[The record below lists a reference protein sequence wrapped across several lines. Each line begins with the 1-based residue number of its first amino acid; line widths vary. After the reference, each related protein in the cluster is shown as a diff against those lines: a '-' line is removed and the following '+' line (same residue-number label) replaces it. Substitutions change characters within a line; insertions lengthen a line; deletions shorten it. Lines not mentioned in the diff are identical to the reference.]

1 VLEAARTQ
9 LEANTKQPRT
19 RTKVRGGASRPTTT
33 DSAATGERDQPNARQ
48 QRLLGKRVKTEP
60 TDSDNDAQHDR
71 EHEHEIKHER
81 LEDLKKEE
89 KDEEEEE
96 EKEEDEEGVDEEE
109 TEDEETED
117 ESDQVVDDSSS
128 NDEAEEEEEGAERK
142 TKRRRTENSTS
153 GDGAKGGDR
162 GAVPDGLVLREVK
175 LEKASESD
183 AEEPRMDHYYAEAVG
198 DKGEDKRATQG
209 TETERGLDKEASV
222 KMDHDQPATTT
233 TTTNTTGSHD
243 QPQQAVCTNQRDMC
257 PFECLVWHVSRHLT
271 HCRVARHR
279 RRRCSTVLCR
289 SMRSSSSWACSDST
303 LQRPS
308 FPPARE
314 RQTSK

>member
-1 VLEAARTQ
+1 MSHLEGTRHRLARSYATEAEREKDTRVLEAARAQ
-9 LEANTKQPRT
+9 LESNTKQPRT
-19 RTKVRGGASRPTTT
+19 RAKARGGASRPTTT
-33 DSAATGERDQPNARQ
+33 DLAATGERDQPNARQ

-71 EHEHEIKHER
+71 EHEHKIKHER
-81 LEDLKKEE
+81 LDDLKKEE
-89 KDEEEEE
+89 KDEEEEEEE

-117 ESDQVVDDSSS
+117 ECDQGVDDSSS
-128 NDEAEEEEEGAERK
+128 NDEAEEEEEEGAERK

-153 GDGAKGGDR
+153 GDGAKGGGDR

-198 DKGEDKRATQG
+198 NKGEDKRATQG
-209 TETERGLDKEASV
+209 TETERELDKEASV

-243 QPQQAVCTNQRDMC
+243 QPQQAEALFDRALPVDAFLELMG
-257 PFECLVWHVSRHLT
+257 
-271 HCRVARHR
+271 
-279 RRRCSTVLCR
+279 
-289 SMRSSSSWACSDST
+289 
-303 LQRPS
+303 LQ
-308 FPPARE
+308 
-314 RQTSK
+314 